1 MVEKIMIGPNQ
12 IFGAKRIGFFPSPL
26 FTKLLMKIIYVV
38 GMLFLSMTFGCKEK
52 TVTEKVVEK
61 EVEVKVEKGADTQ
74 IKIGPDGG
82 SVKTKKVE
90 VEIKN

>member
-1 MVEKIMIGPNQ
+1 M
-12 IFGAKRIGFFPSPL
+12 
-26 FTKLLMKIIYVV
+26 YVV
-38 GMLFLSMTFGCKEK
+38 GILFLSLTFACKEK
-52 TVTEKVVEK
+52 PVEEKVIEKKVEVTVEK
-61 EVEVKVEKGADTQ
+61 DAATK